1 MTQLLINTLSSACLS
16 LLISVSFW
24 LIYAT
29 TRTFYI
35 THAATITLGAY
46 SCYWLT
52 QQWEVPLPI
61 AVLISIVVVA
71 VALSVIDKVLFRG
84 LRSAPLGWVG
94 LVASIGL
101 YVVLQNLISLGFGD
115 ETQALRAAPVMEGH
129 KFGNAFVANS
139 QILIVVISTFLFAG
153 TVLLLEKTKLGH
165 AIRGVA
171 SNPDL
176 CAFLGIDKN
185 LVIGWAIAIGSG
197 LAATGGILS
206 GLDSDINP
214 TMGFRLLMNSVVVMI
229 IGGASGIS
237 GLPLAAL
244 FLALMQHTAA
254 YYLDA
259 KWIDSI
265 AFLILIIFLIWKP
278 LGLSGRHFKK
288 IEI

>member
-1 MTQLLINTLSSACLS
+1 MQLLIDALTSACLS

-24 LIYAT
+24 LIYST

-46 SCYWLT
+46 SCFWLNR
-52 QQWEVPLPI
+52 QWAMPFTI
-61 AVLISIVVVA
+61 AALISVAVVA
-71 VALSVIDKVLFRG
+71 TTQSVFDKVLFRG
-84 LRSAPLGWVG
+84 LRSVSLGWVG
-94 LVASIGL
+94 LVASIGM

-115 ETQALRAAPVMEGH
+115 ETQVLRTAPVMVGH
-129 KFGNAFVANS
+129 KLGDAFISNS
-139 QILIVVISTFLFAG
+139 QILIVVISIFLFAS
-153 TVLLLEKTKLGH
+153 TAVLLEITKLGH

-176 CAFLGIDKN
+176 CVLLGIDKN
-185 LVIGWAIAIGSG
+185 FVIGWTFAIGSA

-214 TMGFRLLMNSVVVMI
+214 TAGFRLLMNSVVVMI
-229 IGGASGIS
+229 IGGASGIR
-237 GLPLAAL
+237 GLPLAAI
-244 FLALMQHTAA
+244 FLALAQHSAA
-254 YYLDA
+254 YYLNA
-259 KWIDSI
+259 KWMDSV
-265 AFLILIIFLIWKP
+265 AFLILIIFLIWRP

>member
-1 MTQLLINTLSSACLS
+1 MNSHLQTHQLRN
-16 LLISVSFW
+16 
-24 LIYAT
+24 
-29 TRTFYI
+29 
-35 THAATITLGAY
+35 
-46 SCYWLT
+46 
-52 QQWEVPLPI
+52 
-61 AVLISIVVVA
+61 
-71 VALSVIDKVLFRG
+71 
-84 LRSAPLGWVG
+84 LGWVG

-115 ETQALRAAPVMEGH
+115 ETLVLRTAPVMEGQ
-129 KFGNAFVANS
+129 KFGNAFVSNS
-139 QILIVVISTFLFAG
+139 QILIVIISTFLFAS
-153 TVLLLEKTKLGH
+153 TVMLLEKTKLGH

-176 CAFLGIDKN
+176 CILLGIDKN

-206 GLDSDINP
+206 GLDSDISP
-214 TMGFRLLMNSVVVMI
+214 TVGFRLLLNSVVVMI
-229 IGGASGIS
+229 IGGTGGIRC
-237 GLPLAAL
+237 LPLAAI
-244 FLALMQHTAA
+244 FLALAQHTAA

-259 KWIDSI
+259 KWMDSV